1 LDCHIQ
7 SMCAY
12 RLVPLI
18 TKPKLRVTRIS
29 GIIGVGAPIFRD
41 PPSGSHA
48 RRSHLSYISE
58 FFQNIVDYF
67 SDQNESAG
75 ASAALNEASIA
86 GGCQFDSVG
95 SGDPSESGAAS
106 ASSDSASP
114 PDFYDF
120 SANSTATPFQV
131 AAESSSI
138 TACTSTTEMFGS
150 FDSGISSSSSWDSG
164 SSWSGG
170 SSFGGSSFD

>member
-1 LDCHIQ
+1 
-7 SMCAY
+7 
-12 RLVPLI
+12 
-18 TKPKLRVTRIS
+18 
-29 GIIGVGAPIFRD
+29 
-41 PPSGSHA
+41 
-48 RRSHLSYISE
+48 LSYVSE
-58 FFQNIVDYF
+58 FFQNIVDFF

-75 ASAALNEASIA
+75 ASAALNEGSIA
-86 GGCQFDSVG
+86 GGCQFDCFG
-95 SGDPSESGAAS
+95 SGDRIESGAS

-120 SANSTATPFQV
+120 SANSTVTPFQV

-138 TACTSTTEMFGS
+138 TPACSSTTEMFGS